1 MKRILSMII
10 CLAVL
15 LSVQA
20 FAASLTS
27 VEINQTVQD
36 GEDLYV
42 FFHADD
48 ENDEQISTLGEDA
61 VKLDLGGQSLTTE
74 VQHAGYV
81 GVGYVF
87 AVDVS
92 SSLSEAQFASV
103 QEALKNWVERMGSE
117 DMAAIVTF
125 GESVT
130 VVTDFTDNKN
140 TLSAVINGLS
150 ATEAGTA
157 LYSGMMKAI
166 DIANRRSED
175 LPLQR
180 AVVILSDGKNDSSDA
195 AGLSE
200 VESKAIDA
208 GISLYVAGVKSSDN
222 SEQLAKLGELARTTG
237 GKIVTA
243 DKDSLAD
250 TLDSL
255 SQYIGSG
262 FMATAKVPAELA
274 DGSEK
279 GLILTVTH
287 GGITVDDSYDLRVKS
302 LGEQTLESAEA
313 EDAVETITAEETV
326 DVVAEEVSEDVI
338 ETSTEESVDAD
349 ATLEGVVNEAVGV
362 ATAFN
367 TIYIY
372 IGVGVLLVGGLA
384 AFLIISTKKRRDKQA
399 KKKAELSQGY
409 GGGYGNY
416 SGGTMPLDASDMTG
430 TMRLDDYGVGGGQL
444 VLMDVVQGRSYS
456 VPMKAKISIGR
467 REGSN
472 DIVIADGT
480 VSGKH
485 CEIVQENGRFYV
497 RDVGS
502 SHGTYVVTNGL
513 RYQADGISGWEIHVG
528 DEIDIGKT
536 RLEVSSL

>member
-10 CLAVL
+10 CLAML
-15 LSVQA
+15 LTVQA
-20 FAASLTS
+20 FASSLTS
-27 VEINQTVQD
+27 VEINQIVQD

-48 ENDEQISTLGEDA
+48 ENDEQISDLGEDA
-61 VKLDLGGQSLTTE
+61 VKLDLGGQSLATE
-74 VQHAGYV
+74 VQNAGYV

-130 VVTDFTDNKN
+130 VVTDFTDNEN
-140 TLSAVINGLS
+140 TLSAIINGLS

-195 AGLSE
+195 SSLSE
-200 VESKAIDA
+200 VESKAVDA
-208 GISLYVAGVKSSDN
+208 GISLYVAGVKGSDN
-222 SEQLAKLGELARTTG
+222 SEQLADLGELARTTG

-243 DKDSLAD
+243 NKDSLAD
-250 TLDSL
+250 SLDSL
-255 SQYIGSG
+255 SQYIGNG
-262 FMATAKVPAELA
+262 FMASAKVPAELA

-287 GGITVDDSYDLRVKS
+287 SGITVDDSFDLRVKS
-302 LGEQTLESAEA
+302 VGEQTVEAAEV
-313 EDAVETITAEETV
+313 ENVVETVAV
-326 DVVAEEVSEDVI
+326 DAAEEVTEDVA
-338 ETSTEESVDAD
+338 ETAPQESADAD
-349 ATLEGVVNEAVGV
+349 AASDEMVGDTSAEG
-362 ATAFN
+362 TAFN
-367 TIYIY
+367 AIYIY
-372 IGVGVLLVGGLA
+372 VGVGVLLVAGLT
-384 AFLIISTKKRRDKQA
+384 AFLIISTKQRRDKQA
-399 KKKAELSQGY
+399 KKKDELSQGY

-444 VLMDVVQGRSYS
+444 ILMDVVQGRSYS